1 VRRGPNATSPR
12 AAHSGS
18 ESHCATR
25 RKALRWSRIRVATRM
40 SLLRRTE
47 SESSATRR
55 CGRLLVAP
63 GVHGWGESGV
73 APDPAWGRPSALA
86 RRPGLAA
93 ALRRN
98 AGVTPTCPPL
108 RRSGTA
114 PGPPLTCALRNT
126 QHYRRSKTQLVWLL
140 LSADRGCAP
149 GFRDDDAASR
159 SRRAVRARRPR
170 LARRR
175 KRLSRIPDNCF
186 YPDFPVIPT
195 WGPSAGGLRV
205 FPGLRW

>member
-159 SRRAVRARRPR
+159 SRRAVAPGVLGSRVAESGYPEFRITAFIPTF
-170 LARRR
+170 
-175 KRLSRIPDNCF
+175 RLSRPGVLRLAVCACF
-186 YPDFPVIPT
+186 R
-195 WGPSAGGLRV
+195 G
-205 FPGLRW
+205 